1 MYIEMWEWWVNR
13 EWIVNGRL
21 DLADEFLS
29 FLKIAHEKKMQKNYV
44 FESRQGFAYGSLS
57 HPKGASRE
65 GLEGPRG
72 AAQFHTERVGQ
83 NSLLL

>member
-1 MYIEMWEWWVNR
+1 
-13 EWIVNGRL
+13 
-21 DLADEFLS
+21 
-29 FLKIAHEKKMQKNYV
+29 MQKIYV
-44 FESRQGFAYGSLS
+44 FESRQGFAYVSLS

>member
-1 MYIEMWEWWVNR
+1 M
-13 EWIVNGRL
+13 NGRL
-21 DLADEFLS
+21 DLSDEFLS
-29 FLKIAHEKKMQKNYV
+29 FLKIAHEKKMQKIYV
-44 FESRQGFAYGSLS
+44 FDSRQGFAYVSLS